1 MKKDEE
7 YGGSNPYHCTDKT
20 SVLQEA
26 RVFNETPVAVKK
38 STYVLTKVLYL
49 LNQGHVFSAK
59 EATDVFF
66 AMTKLFQSNDH
77 TLRRLVYLGIK
88 ELCCMAEHTI
98 IVTSSLTKD
107 MNGREDQYRA
117 PAIRALCRITDPSML
132 QQVERY
138 MKQAIVDRAPSV
150 SSAALVSCRHIHST
164 APDMVKRCVAEVA
177 EVLQAPDMMVQFHA
191 LGLLHQIRKSD
202 KLAVTKL
209 VSKLMSTP
217 MPSFLGT
224 CTLIRIVGRLIE
236 DGDSGIGEGR
246 LISYLESQLR
256 HKAEMVAYEAA
267 NTLVSLSCSTE
278 RDITNAISVLQL
290 FLSSPKAALRFA
302 AVRTLGK
309 VALSHPTAVTAC
321 NLDLENLLQD
331 VNRSIATLAITT
343 LLKTGSENSIDRLMR
358 SISAFLQDIS
368 DEFKVVVVEAL
379 RSLALQYPR
388 KQAVLMGQ
396 LADMLRSEGG
406 LAYKEA
412 IAGTIITIIEDNG
425 EAKEK
430 GLDYLCEFIEDC
442 EHTTL
447 AVRILHLLGQEGPR
461 TARPQRYIRF
471 IYNRVLLENPA
482 VRAAAVSVLARFGA
496 TVPRLLPNV
505 LVLLQRCR
513 LDCEDEV
520 RDRSTYYHALLS
532 TGDPHVIARGILN
545 PPRFAL
551 PSLERAL
558 IAYLDGDTSAP
569 FDPAPLPSAAPTPAP
584 SAPAGITAAL
594 GPAPTQDGGKTPAPG
609 ATADQSAASRHD
621 AYAEQ
626 LAAIPEFAALGPLF
640 KSSAPVELTESETE
654 YVVRCVKHTFARHI
668 VLQFD
673 ATNTLNDQLLEAVTV
688 DLQEEEDEEGPCF
701 PPPSA
706 LPLASLPYGS
716 PGSCYCLLHLPEDL
730 LRGQASFTA
739 SLRFTVRDCDP
750 TTGEPETE
758 EGYADDYTL
767 EDVEIAVC
775 DHVAPAQRGNFSA
788 AWEELGAANEVSDTF
803 ALGSLSTLSDA
814 VAQVTAFLGMHPTD
828 RSDRVPDGKSSH
840 TLTLAGTYR
849 GGCAVLVQARLALT
863 PSSGGVT
870 MQLTVRSA
878 RPDVSEVI
886 ASAVG

>member
-7 YGGSNPYHCTDKT
+7 YGGTNPYHCTDKT

-38 STYVLTKVLYL
+38 SSFVLTKVLYL

-138 MKQAIVDRAPSV
+138 MKQAIVDRNHAV
-150 SSAALVSCRHIHST
+150 SSAALVSCRHIHSHS
-164 APDMVKRCVAEVA
+164 PDMVKRQVAEVT
-177 EVLQAPDMMVQFHA
+177 EQCQAQNMMVQYHA
-191 LGLLHQIRKSD
+191 LGLLYQIRKTD

-209 VSKLMSTP
+209 VSKM
-217 MPSFLGT
+217 MGT
-224 CTLIRIVGRLIE
+224 KFSSVYAWCQFIRIVARLIE

-246 LISYLESQLR
+246 LIGYLESQLR
-256 HKAEMVAYEAA
+256 NVSEFVMYEAA
-267 NTLVSLSCSTE
+267 NALVSLSCSND
-278 RDITNAISVLQL
+278 RDLSNAISVLQL
-290 FLSSPKAALRFA
+290 FLSSPRAHLRFA

-309 VALSHPTAVTAC
+309 VALTHPTSVTAC

-379 RSLALQYPR
+379 RSLALQYPK
-388 KQAVLMGQ
+388 KQGVLMGQ

-447 AVRILHLLGQEGPR
+447 AVRILHLLGKEGPR

-513 LDCEDEV
+513 LDCDDEV

-532 TGDPHVIARGILN
+532 TGDAPLIARGILN
-545 PPRFAL
+545 PPMFAL

-558 IAYLDGDTSAP
+558 INYLDGDTSAP
-569 FDPAPLPSAAPTPAP
+569 FDPAPLPTAAPTP
-584 SAPAGITAAL
+584 SAPASAPSLSLA
-594 GPAPTQDGGKTPAPG
+594 PAEGKASEGGAKAG
-609 ATADQSAASRHD
+609 EGQSAASKQS
-621 AYAEQ
+621 AYADQ
-626 LAAIPEFAALGPLF
+626 LAAVPAFAKLGPLF
-640 KSSAPVELTESETE
+640 KSSQPIELTESETE
-654 YVVRCVKHTFARHI
+654 YVVVVVKHTFARHV

-673 ATNTLNDQLLEAVTV
+673 ATNTLNDQLLEQVTV
-688 DLQEEEDEEGPCF
+688 QLTEEEDEDGPCF
-701 PPPSA
+701 PPAVS
-706 LPLASLPYGS
+706 LPLASLPYGT
-716 PGSCYCLLHLPEDL
+716 PAPLYCLLTLPDDPA
-730 LRGQASFTA
+730 QAQATFSA

-775 DHVAPAQRGNFSA
+775 DHVAPSQRGNFAA
-788 AWEELGAANEVSDTF
+788 AWEELGPTNEVADTF
-803 ALGSLSTLSDA
+803 ALGALETLADA
-814 VAQVTAFLGMHPTD
+814 VAQVTTFLGMHPCD
-828 RSDRVPDGKSSH
+828 RSDRVPEGKSSH

-849 GGCAVLVQARLALT
+849 GGSTALVQARLALT
-863 PSSGGVT
+863 PPSGVT
-870 MQLTVRSA
+870 MQLTVRSS
-878 RPDVSEVI
+878 RSDVSEVI